1 MKYSDIA
8 LRVLAAKECGI
19 VTTNAQF
26 WGNFADR
33 EKFNKEVLNDDRVI
47 KKSEKISSN
56 LDSTDIE
63 GGIICAYDDDFPF
76 INRKVKNN
84 GDKPY
89 LLFYRGDLSLLND
102 LNKNIAVIGLTDPDE
117 EIIERETDIVRK
129 LVKNDLVIVSG
140 LAIGCDT
147 IAHKTSLET
156 NGKTIAILPTRILP
170 FRSGK
175 VYPAENRDFAEEV
188 VKKGGLL
195 ISEYY
200 KDAASKYEAIN
211 RFIKRDRLQA
221 MFSKAIILIAS
232 YRKGEGDSGSRHA
245 MEAARKYEIERYAM
259 YNSKMDENN
268 KRFGLNKDFVNSK
281 GADQV
286 KIWIPSSIDQI
297 KSLVNPDLSS
307 DADPCISEQ
316 MTLSEYANL
325 KVSHPTQ
332 TPIQ

>member
-1 MKYSDIA
+1 MKYSDIG

-19 VTTNAQF
+19 VKTNAQF
-26 WGNFADR
+26 WGTFADR
-33 EKFNKEVLNDDRVI
+33 EKFNKVVLNDDRVI
-47 KKSEKISSN
+47 KTLEKISSE
-56 LDSTDIE
+56 LDSTDSAE
-63 GGIICAYDDDFPF
+63 GIICAYDDDFPF

-117 EIIERETDIVRK
+117 EITKRETDIVRR

-156 NGKTIAILPTRILP
+156 NGKTIAILPSQL
-170 FRSGK
+170 GK
-175 VYPAENRDFAEEV
+175 VYPTENRDLAEEIV
-188 VKKGGLL
+188 RKGGLL
-195 ISEYY
+195 VSEYY
-200 KDAASKYEAIN
+200 KDADSKYEAIN
-211 RFIKRDRLQA
+211 RFIERDRLQA

-259 YNSKMDENN
+259 YNSKMDEDN
-268 KRFGLNKDFVNSK
+268 KRFGLNKDLVNSK

-286 KIWIPSSIDQI
+286 KILMPSSIDLI
-297 KSLVNPDLSS
+297 KSLVNPNLS
-307 DADPCISEQ
+307 
-316 MTLSEYANL
+316 
-325 KVSHPTQ
+325 
-332 TPIQ
+332 

>member
-19 VTTNAQF
+19 VKTNAQF
-26 WGNFADR
+26 WANYADR
-33 EKFNKEVLNDDRVI
+33 EKFNKEVLNDERVI
-47 KKSEKISSN
+47 KASEKMSSE
-56 LDSTDIE
+56 LDSIDSE
-63 GGIICAYDDDFPF
+63 EGIICAYDDEFPF

-89 LLFYRGDLSLLND
+89 LLFYRGDLSLLSD
-102 LNKNIAVIGLTDPDE
+102 LNRNVAVIGLTDPDE
-117 EIIERETDIVRK
+117 EIIKRETDIVRR

-147 IAHKTSLET
+147 IAHKTSIET
-156 NGKTIAILPTRILP
+156 NGKTIAILPSQL
-170 FRSGK
+170 GK
-175 VYPAENRDFAEEV
+175 VYPAENRDFAEEI

-200 KDAASKYEAIN
+200 KDAGSKHEAIN
-211 RFIKRDRLQA
+211 RFIERDRLQA
-221 MFSKAIILIAS
+221 MFSKAIILVAS

-259 YNSKMDENN
+259 YNSKTDEDN
-268 KRFGLNKDFVNSK
+268 KRFALNKDFVNSK

-286 KIWIPSSIDQI
+286 KILMPSSIDLI
-297 KSLVNPDLSS
+297 KSLVNPNLSS
-307 DADPCISEQ
+307 DADSYVYEQ
-316 MTLSEYANL
+316 LTLL
-325 KVSHPTQ
+325 
-332 TPIQ
+332 

>member
-1 MKYSDIA
+1 MKYSDIG

-19 VTTNAQF
+19 VKTNAQF
-26 WGNFADR
+26 WGTFADR
-33 EKFNKEVLNDDRVI
+33 EKFNKVVLNDDRVI
-47 KKSEKISSN
+47 KTLEKISSE
-56 LDSTDIE
+56 LDSTDSAE
-63 GGIICAYDDDFPF
+63 GIICAYDDDFPF

-117 EIIERETDIVRK
+117 EIIKRETDIVRR

-156 NGKTIAILPTRILP
+156 NGKTIAILPSQL
-170 FRSGK
+170 GK
-175 VYPAENRDFAEEV
+175 VYPTENRDLAEEIV
-188 VKKGGLL
+188 RKGGLL
-195 ISEYY
+195 VSEYY
-200 KDAASKYEAIN
+200 KDADSKYEAIN
-211 RFIKRDRLQA
+211 RFIERDRLQA

-259 YNSKMDENN
+259 YNSKMDEDN
-268 KRFGLNKDFVNSK
+268 KRFGLNKDLVNSK

-286 KIWIPSSIDQI
+286 KILMPSSIDLI
-297 KSLVNPDLSS
+297 KSLANPNLSL
-307 DADPCISEQ
+307 DAEPNIGEQ
-316 MTLSEYANL
+316 LTLL
-325 KVSHPTQ
+325 
-332 TPIQ
+332 

>member
-19 VTTNAQF
+19 VKTNAQF

-33 EKFNKEVLNDDRVI
+33 EKFDKEVMNDDKVI
-47 KKSEKISSN
+47 KTSEKISN
-56 LDSTDIE
+56 ELDSTDSE
-63 GGIICAYDDDFPF
+63 EGIICAYDDDFPF

-117 EIIERETDIVRK
+117 EIIKRETDIVRR
-129 LVKNDLVIVSG
+129 LIKNNLVIVSG

-147 IAHKTSLET
+147 IAHKTSLEI
-156 NGKTIAILPTRILP
+156 NGKTIAILPSQL
-170 FRSGK
+170 GK
-175 VYPAENRDFAEEV
+175 VYPAENRDFADEI

-200 KDAASKYEAIN
+200 KDAATKYEAIN
-211 RFIKRDRLQA
+211 RFIERDRLQA
-221 MFSKAIILIAS
+221 MFTKAIILIAS

-259 YNSKMDENN
+259 YNSKMDEDN
-268 KRFGLNKDFVNSK
+268 KRFGLNKDLVNSK

-286 KIWIPSSIDQI
+286 RILIPSSIDLI
-297 KSLVNPDLSS
+297 KSLVNPNLSS
-307 DADPCISEQ
+307 DADPYIGGQ
-316 MTLSEYANL
+316 LTLF
-325 KVSHPTQ
+325 
-332 TPIQ
+332 

>member
-8 LRVLAAKECGI
+8 LKVLAAKECGI
-19 VTTNAQF
+19 VKTNAQF
-26 WGNFADR
+26 WGNFSDR

-47 KKSEKISSN
+47 KTSEKISIE
-56 LDSTDIE
+56 LDSTDSE
-63 GGIICAYDDDFPF
+63 EGIICAYDNGFPF

-89 LLFYRGDLSLLND
+89 LFFYKGDLSLLND
-102 LNKNIAVIGLTDPDE
+102 LNNNIAVIGLTDPDE
-117 EIIERETDIVRK
+117 EIISREVDIVKR
-129 LVKNDLVIVSG
+129 LIKNNHIIVSG

-147 IAHKTSLET
+147 IAHKTCVET
-156 NGKTIAILPTRILP
+156 NGKTIAILPSQL
-170 FRSGK
+170 SK
-175 VYPAENRDFAEEV
+175 VYPAENRDFAEEI

-200 KDAASKYEAIN
+200 KDAASKHEAIN
-211 RFIKRDRLQA
+211 RFIERDRLQA

-259 YNSKMDENN
+259 YNSKMDEDN
-268 KRFGLNKDFVNSK
+268 KRFGLNKDLVNSK

-286 KIWIPSSIDQI
+286 KILIPSSIDLI
-297 KSLVNPDLSS
+297 KSLVNPNLSS
-307 DADPCISEQ
+307 DADPYIGEQ
-316 MTLSEYANL
+316 LTLL
-325 KVSHPTQ
+325 
-332 TPIQ
+332 